1 MKQPY
6 SWVQYT
12 LVYIISEDR
21 VVHQKSF
28 NTMQELRDFK
38 NYYVD
43 ELKGEDM
50 TCVDGY
56 GYVWFCQKDFQED

>member
-1 MKQPY
+1 M
-6 SWVQYT
+6 
-12 LVYIISEDR
+12 
-21 VVHQKSF
+21 VHQKSF

-56 GYVWFCQKDFQED
+56 GYVWFCQKDFQEK